1 MYYLAHKQNLYSYF
15 RRVTNNY
22 NKYIEAGIINE
33 HKGQLDDSVSYK
45 AYRLRNTN
53 LHNKQFEYKQFK
65 NLFMAMVWVDS
76 HLQDIGYIF
85 SKHLALEWF
94 VWNLRPFFS
103 VELKNLFSVDSK
115 GLFFVSLNNTFFCEI

>member
-1 MYYLAHKQNLYSYF
+1 MNSQKKIHDNIFYNKGWIKSKPSKQNLYSYF

-53 LHNKQFEYKQFK
+53 LLNVFPEWKEYYETC
-65 NLFMAMVWVDS
+65 N
-76 HLQDIGYIF
+76 G
-85 SKHLALEWF
+85 
-94 VWNLRPFFS
+94 
-103 VELKNLFSVDSK
+103 
-115 GLFFVSLNNTFFCEI
+115 